1 MRQRTVNAWPGTA
14 RPDIAAFIA
23 QNVPMR
29 PLALLFLAACA
40 ILYFG
45 DADWLRLTNPSS
57 GSSLNG
63 AAQPALSGI
72 KNAASGILN

>member
-1 MRQRTVNAWPGTA
+1 MLRVTA
-14 RPDIAAFIA
+14 I
-23 QNVPMR
+23 V
-29 PLALLFLAACA
+29 FLAACA

-45 DADWLRLTNPSS
+45 QPGGLRVTKAS
-57 GSSLNG
+57 GGSTLSG